1 MLSEFKKRVFHEVV
15 GNSYPLVSSL
25 LIPSIVRSMNLFN
38 RSRRSKTKYID
49 FEIKRYAKWRETNVS
64 HELTIFHDLDF
75 APSTYGDFL
84 LLVVLARYF
93 RAQGLIVKLTINV
106 GDIRASNHAAK
117 LFFAEEAAS
126 IAQELVH
133 GIIVQIDSN
142 DCRARGVPR
151 TSKTG
156 DGFLLFEG
164 LVVKNEAVFTHAFD
178 LLNRFLERAN
188 DSLIGQTLLSAADF
202 SMQNQELNDSNYI
215 SIPCRLNL
223 VHETQRNLSDKSFL
237 KIVESVQSVFPGYDL
252 MIVSDKRGCDH
263 FKEVAQQGN
272 LKCKF
277 SQDYSDNFLGN
288 GLIVLKSKLWVQV
301 KAGGIGVF
309 AQWSQIPHLT
319 YLVPAHEH
327 NLFSGYLRTKSR
339 FQQFKV
345 IYGEPNQNSL
355 LRDLRKLRYELENTD

>member
-1 MLSEFKKRVFHEVV
+1 MLSELKKRVFHEVI

-25 LIPSIVRSMNLFN
+25 LIPSIVGSMNLFN

-84 LLVVLARYF
+84 NLVVLARYF
-93 RAQGLIVKLTINV
+93 KAQGLTVEMIINV
-106 GDIRASNHAAK
+106 GDISALNHSEK
-117 LFFAEEAAS
+117 ILFADEAAL
-126 IAQELVH
+126 IAQELVK
-133 GIIVQIDSN
+133 GIIVQIESN
-142 DCRARGVPR
+142 DCRPQGVPR

-164 LVVKNEAVFTHAFD
+164 LVAKNEAVFTHAFD
-178 LLNRFLERAN
+178 ILNRFLERAN

-202 SMQNQELNDSNYI
+202 TMQNQKLNDSNYI
-215 SIPCRLNL
+215 SIPCRFNL
-223 VHETQRNLSDKSFL
+223 VHETQRNLSDESFL
-237 KIVESVQSVFPGYDL
+237 KIVESVQTVFPSCDL

-263 FKEVAQQGN
+263 FKKVAQQGN

-277 SQDYSDNFLGN
+277 SQDYSNDFLGN

-301 KAGGIGVF
+301 KAGGIGAFTV
-309 AQWSQIPHLT
+309 WSKIPHLT

-327 NLFSGYLRTKSR
+327 SLFSGYLWTKSR

-345 IYGEPNQNSL
+345 IYGEPNQKRL
-355 LRDLRKLRYELENTD
+355 LRDLRKLSYVLENAN